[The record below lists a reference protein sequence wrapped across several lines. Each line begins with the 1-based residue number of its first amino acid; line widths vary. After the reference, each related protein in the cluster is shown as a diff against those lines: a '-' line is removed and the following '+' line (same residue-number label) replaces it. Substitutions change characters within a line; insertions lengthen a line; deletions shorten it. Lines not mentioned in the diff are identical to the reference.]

1 MFHPGNIYPPWTLPA
16 ATPSQFA
23 CGHVKGAFFH
33 LVERVELEPHISTSG
48 WQQLPMNELISEPEN
63 KVVT

>member
-1 MFHPGNIYPPWTLPA
+1 MDSASRYALTI
-16 ATPSQFA
+16 
-23 CGHVKGAFFH
+23 CMCHVKGAFFH